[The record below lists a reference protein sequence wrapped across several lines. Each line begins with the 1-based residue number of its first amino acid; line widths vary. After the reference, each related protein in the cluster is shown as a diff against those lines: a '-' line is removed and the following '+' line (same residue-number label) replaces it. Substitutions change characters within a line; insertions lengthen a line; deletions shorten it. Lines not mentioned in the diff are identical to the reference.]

1 MAIFYLLIGIL
12 YLAALFGLLSLWTK
26 QQFLEQKIN
35 LKKKVSILVP
45 FRNEQKNLPQIFES
59 ICSLSYRPVEVIFI
73 DDHSQD
79 SGGQILEFLIHES
92 SNSRITISIIP
103 NSGMGKKA
111 AIETGVRVAGG
122 EIIFTTDA
130 DCFLPKNW
138 IEEKLGY
145 FEDTKV
151 KMVAG
156 PVMTKDKNGFFYRFQ
171 QIEWASILLVTKG
184 GFQLGSPIMCSA
196 ANMAY
201 RKRAFFEVDGYNG
214 NDHVLTGDDEFL
226 LKKITKRYGRG
237 AAVYQNHYHGLV
249 LTQPQES
256 WNGLFAQR
264 SRWASKW
271 RMHGNLSHLLT
282 AVVPVL
288 LQMVFLS
295 SLILLFQGKLSLL
308 LFFFLW
314 LFKIGAERFVLGK
327 VLSDFRIKHHFINY
341 SLTSVIHPV
350 FVIITVITTF
360 FSTSKWKGRGPNH
373 LND

>member
-1 MAIFYLLIGIL
+1 M
-12 YLAALFGLLSLWTK
+12 AALFGLLSLWTK

-79 SGGQILEFLIHES
+79 SGGQILEHLIQES

-103 NSGMGKKA
+103 NSGIGKKA
-111 AIETGVRVAGG
+111 AIETGVRTAGG

-138 IEEKLGY
+138 IEEKLGC

-151 KMVAG
+151 QMVAG
-156 PVMTKDKNGFFYRFQ
+156 PVMTMDENGFFYRFQ

-295 SLILLFQGKLSLL
+295 SLILLFQGKLSFL

-327 VLSDFRIKHHFINY
+327 VLSDFRIYPHFMIY
-341 SLTSVIHPV
+341 LVTSIIHPV
-350 FVIITVITTF
+350 FVVVTVTRIF
-360 FSTSKWKGRGPNH
+360 FGPGKWKGRSPVNIS
-373 LND
+373 